1 VQKHP
6 RAVLRYFDCR
16 VRAQFVRH
24 YFACREIEHDDE
36 RVALSPGFEAWQ
48 AMRGDRAR
56 GRVP

>member
-1 VQKHP
+1 
-6 RAVLRYFDCR
+6 LRYFDCR